1 MTRLITRVFT
11 IPEAA
16 EFLRV
21 DVDTVNALIE
31 GGKLRTFS
39 SGAYRH
45 TTLEAIS
52 DYIHEA
58 EVDLPT
64 TIADVCLRFFTSPTT
79 EGRAPAIVRYA
90 AEAFGLDLKE
100 TSVSATAFGEIDT
113 SGNGSIELAEM
124 QAALKAHD
132 AKLSGYYSSLQDS
145 STPSTL
151 RRKV

>member
-39 SGAYRH
+39 TGAYRH

-79 EGRAPAIVRYA
+79 EGRAHAIVRYA

-100 TSVSATAFGEIDT
+100 TSVSAILCKLVNEGKLQKVDAPTIGFHCYK
-113 SGNGSIELAEM
+113 
-124 QAALKAHD
+124 KA
-132 AKLSGYYSSLQDS
+132 
-145 STPSTL
+145 
-151 RRKV
+151 

>member
-21 DVDTVNALIE
+21 DVATVNALIE

-39 SGAYRH
+39 TGAYRH

-64 TIADVCLRFFTSPTT
+64 TIADVCLRYFTSPTT

-100 TSVSATAFGEIDT
+100 TSVSAILCKLVNEGKLQKVDAPTIGFHCYK
-113 SGNGSIELAEM
+113 
-124 QAALKAHD
+124 KA
-132 AKLSGYYSSLQDS
+132 
-145 STPSTL
+145 
-151 RRKV
+151 